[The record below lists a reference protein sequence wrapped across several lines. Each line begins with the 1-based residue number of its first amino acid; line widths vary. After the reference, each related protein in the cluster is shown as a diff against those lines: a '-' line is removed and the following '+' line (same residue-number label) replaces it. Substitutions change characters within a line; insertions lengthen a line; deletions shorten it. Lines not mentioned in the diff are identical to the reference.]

1 MFVPL
6 QLLPV
11 AQGFSAQTPGHD
23 WASIRL
29 ALEYTLAWVTAVEN
43 EDFCQCNYPRPG
55 DPEVLDDLG
64 MCIGDMCLDEP
75 VGDNGK
81 FVGEMDFKQQDLSP
95 GAGAALVDDPAAP
108 AIAAA
113 PVVVAAA
120 LVVIAAAPI
129 IVAAA
134 PAIIPAPVTAAASA
148 ALAIVGPVVT
158 GPGPIAQASAGPAA
172 GAPAIAAIA
181 AVPPAGPGGFEI
193 PPGFAAAPG
202 IELPCPAQPNDHAPF
217 YCMMHERVVGVFND
231 WSIVAAYIH
240 GIPGAFCKKYPSYFS
255 ALSAFNVAHTQGTV
269 QVL

>member
-1 MFVPL
+1 MFISL
-6 QLLPV
+6 QSPPV

-23 WASIRL
+23 WASIQL

-75 VGDNGK
+75 VGDNGE

-95 GAGAALVDDPAAP
+95 GADTALVDDPAAP

-113 PVVVAAA
+113 P
-120 LVVIAAAPI
+120 
-129 IVAAA
+129 
-134 PAIIPAPVTAAASA
+134 AIIPAPVTAAAPA
-148 ALAIVGPVVT
+148 ALAVVGPVVT
-158 GPGPIAQASAGPAA
+158 GPGPIAQAPAGPAA

-193 PPGFAAAPG
+193 PPSFAAALG
-202 IELPCPAQPNDHAPF
+202 IELPRPAQPNDHAPF
-217 YCMMHERVVGVFND
+217 YCVTHGCVVGVFND
-231 WSIVAAYIH
+231 WD
-240 GIPGAFCKKYPSYFS
+240 
-255 ALSAFNVAHTQGTV
+255 V
-269 QVL
+269 QM